1 MGAFQGTQSALQ
13 WKEDLTNRKC
23 VAPTLR
29 WRVSE
34 GVNEPATMEMIS
46 GLDWI
51 SQHNDQ
57 EHDWS

>member
-29 WRVSE
+29 WRV
-34 GVNEPATMEMIS
+34 NEPATMEMIS